1 MDLCD
6 NMSWTDV
13 LKWGNWYEE
22 GARKTFDNFDKALK
36 LAKHWS
42 FAVPHVIREK
52 DGKFTV
58 MMKRDTFRA
67 DNYGPVVWEQRV
79 R

>member
-1 MDLCD
+1 
-6 NMSWTDV
+6 MSWVSV
-13 LKWGNWYEE
+13 LKRWSYFDEE
-22 GARKTFDNFDKALK
+22 GSRRTFDDFEKARRQ
-36 LAKHWS
+36 AYQWS

-58 MMKRDTFRA
+58 MMKRDTYRA

>member
-1 MDLCD
+1 
-6 NMSWTDV
+6 MSWVSV
-13 LKWGNWYEE
+13 LKLGEM
-22 GARKTFDNFDKALK
+22 GSRKTFDNFDKALS

-67 DNYGPVVWEQRV
+67 DNYGPIIWEEKAR

>member
-1 MDLCD
+1 
-6 NMSWTDV
+6 MSWVSV
-13 LKWGNWYEE
+13 LKLGEM
-22 GARKTFDNFDKALK
+22 GSRKTFDNFDKALS

-67 DNYGPVVWEQRV
+67 DKYGPIIWEERA
-79 R
+79 RR

>member
-1 MDLCD
+1 
-6 NMSWTDV
+6 MSWVGV
-13 LKWGNWYEE
+13 LKFGRE
-22 GARKTFDNFDKALK
+22 GSKKTFDNFDKARRI
-36 LAKHWS
+36 AHSWS

-58 MMKRDTFRA
+58 MMKKDTSTA
-67 DNYGPVVWEQRV
+67 YKYGPVIWLQEAR

>member
-6 NMSWTDV
+6 NMSWVSV
-13 LKWGNWYEE
+13 LKLGEM
-22 GARKTFDNFDKALK
+22 GSRKTFDNFDKALS

-58 MMKRDTFRA
+58 MMKRDTLGA
-67 DNYGPVVWEQRV
+67 DKYGPIIYEEKAR